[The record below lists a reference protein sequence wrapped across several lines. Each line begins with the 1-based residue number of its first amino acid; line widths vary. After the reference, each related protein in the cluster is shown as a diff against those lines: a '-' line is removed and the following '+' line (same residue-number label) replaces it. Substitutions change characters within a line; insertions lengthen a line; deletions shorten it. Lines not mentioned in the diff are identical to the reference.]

1 MYSKE
6 LKNGFVIK
14 EVSQE
19 ELWSALDEHFEQAF
33 SNRTDAKPTWQI
45 DDASKEKI
53 KERQQ
58 SMVRYH
64 LRLLVYSA
72 DNEVVGW
79 HFGYSTDAETYYM
92 QNSAV
97 LLKYRNQGVYA
108 EILTAALEV
117 LGSQG
122 FQVVTS
128 THHPNN
134 AAVLI
139 PKLKKGF
146 VISSMLLHE
155 RFRLLVELKYFFS
168 SERRKAFDK
177 QMGLELNP

>member
-1 MYSKE
+1 MFSKN
-6 LKNGFVIK
+6 LKSGYVIK

-19 ELWSALDEHFEQAF
+19 ELWKALDEHFEQAF
-33 SNRTDAKPTWQI
+33 SNRTDAKPQWTI
-45 DDASKEKI
+45 DDSSKAKI

-58 SMVRYH
+58 SMVRYQ
-64 LRLLVYSA
+64 LRFVVYSG
-72 DNEVVGW
+72 NEVVGW
-79 HFGYSTDAETYYM
+79 HYGYSTDAETYYM

-108 EILTAALEV
+108 ELLTAVLEK
-117 LGSQG
+117 LHADG
-122 FQVVTS
+122 FQVITS

-155 RFRLLVELKYFFS
+155 RFRLLVELKYFFD

-177 QMGLELNP
+177 QMGLELTP